1 MVFFSKNSD
10 CTQSPEAASLLS
22 VKHHKDSDTFPF
34 IPLVTSVIEKSTH
47 KDVTATPNEKE

>member
-22 VKHHKDSDTFPF
+22 VKHRKDSDTFPF